1 MPRIVVNVSPAKP
14 APSARVRFSNTRL
27 ANQEGQMAWI
37 VIIALAVISFG
48 LVKARRRKAASG
60 AAHQ

>member
-1 MPRIVVNVSPAKP
+1 MPRIAVNISPAKP
-14 APSARVRFSNTRL
+14 APSARPRFSDRRL
-27 ANQEGQMAWI
+27 ANQEGQMVWI
-37 VIIALAVISFG
+37 VIIALAVTAFG

>member
-1 MPRIVVNVSPAKP
+1 MV
-14 APSARVRFSNTRL
+14 
-27 ANQEGQMAWI
+27 WI
-37 VIIALAVISFG
+37 VIIALAVSAFG